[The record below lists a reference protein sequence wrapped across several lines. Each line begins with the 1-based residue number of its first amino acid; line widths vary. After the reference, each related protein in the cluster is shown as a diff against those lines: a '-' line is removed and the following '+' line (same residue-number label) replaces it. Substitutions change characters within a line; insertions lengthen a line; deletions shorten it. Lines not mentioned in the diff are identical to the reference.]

1 MKTKQSGTLAFMSSK
16 SFAYRFSS
24 YFASFLLLN
33 LLVDGKVI
41 ELTNANFDKIIGELL
56 LYKDSSRKKAL
67 FEQNVGKDVWEKTRI
82 VAVFHALFY
91 VFLQIGCSADVALVN
106 FHAEWCRFSK
116 MLVPVFSDASNV
128 FPEPNIVFGSVDCDR
143 ETTLA
148 SKFHITKYPTLKL
161 FRNGEMA
168 KREYRGSRSVDAFT
182 NFIRSQLVETIR
194 HSNTEEELNR
204 TLNTKRSSIILYAPS
219 NTEPLRTN
227 YRNIA
232 SSLRDECEFHA
243 FIRQVSLFFSCF
255 YAIVSRDYCSV
266 FSSFLSRLGVWNVYS
281 KPQNELKL
289 VFTGGTESPN
299 ERIVYPD
306 NLLNNVA
313 LKHWIHEKCIPL
325 VREITFQN
333 AEELTEEGRPF
344 LILFYARDKRD
355 IVKTYVN
362 EVAKQ
367 LQDLKSSVN
376 FLYADGHTFAHPL
389 HHLGKSEKD
398 LPLLAIDSFR
408 HMYLFPSINDLT
420 VPGKLRQFILDLQS
434 GKLHRDFHNVP
445 PSVETTPAPQ
455 SVSETAEA
463 PVRSGPLTPA
473 ADSVFVKLKPA
484 NTRYTVLRDEL

>member
-41 ELTNANFDKIIGELL
+41 ELTNANFDKIIG
-56 LYKDSSRKKAL
+56 
-67 FEQNVGKDVWEKTRI
+67 
-82 VAVFHALFY
+82 
-91 VFLQIGCSADVALVN
+91 SADVALVN

-204 TLNTKRSSIILYAPS
+204 TLN
-219 NTEPLRTN
+219 
-227 YRNIA
+227 
-232 SSLRDECEFHA
+232 
-243 FIRQVSLFFSCF
+243 
-255 YAIVSRDYCSV
+255 
-266 FSSFLSRLGVWNVYS
+266 
-281 KPQNELKL
+281 
-289 VFTGGTESPN
+289 ESPN

>member
-1 MKTKQSGTLAFMSSK
+1 MHA
-16 SFAYRFSS
+16 
-24 YFASFLLLN
+24 
-33 LLVDGKVI
+33 VDP
-41 ELTNANFDKIIGELL
+41 
-56 LYKDSSRKKAL
+56 S
-67 FEQNVGKDVWEKTRI
+67 
-82 VAVFHALFY
+82 
-91 VFLQIGCSADVALVN
+91 DVALVN

-128 FPEPNIVFGSVDCDR
+128 FPRRLRPG
-143 ETTLA
+143 
-148 SKFHITKYPTLKL
+148 K
-161 FRNGEMA
+161 
-168 KREYRGSRSVDAFT
+168 EYRGSRSVDAFT

-194 HSNTEEELNR
+194 HSNTEEELNK
-204 TLNTKRSSIILYAPS
+204 T
-219 NTEPLRTN
+219 
-227 YRNIA
+227 NIA

-243 FIRQVSLFFSCF
+243 FIRQVLFIS
-255 YAIVSRDYCSV
+255 
-266 FSSFLSRLGVWNVYS
+266 
-281 KPQNELKL
+281 
-289 VFTGGTESPN
+289 ESPN
-299 ERIVYPD
+299 EWIVYPD

-344 LILFYARDKRD
+344 LILFYSKDNRG
-355 IVKTYVN
+355 IVKTYAN
-362 EVAKQ
+362 EVSKQ

-389 HHLGKSEKD
+389 HHLGKSEAD

-445 PSVETTPAPQ
+445 PSVETTPVCGTESAP
-455 SVSETAEA
+455 
-463 PVRSGPLTPA
+463 RSAPLTPA